1 MAFTAPVRRDRRD
14 GKQTQHPRYPKTL
27 LSLQNLEGGIYGTL
41 AIVARDHDTL
51 EIRLGADFVRVTA
64 DVASQIAESCARFVG
79 AAPVEVVVAAS
90 EVEEVEESE
99 EEEEIPESEPPAPR
113 LARPKR
119 AVRRRSGA

>member
-1 MAFTAPVRRDRRD
+1 MR
-14 GKQTQHPRYPKTL
+14 KQTQHPRYPKTL

-51 EIRLGADFVRVTA
+51 EIRLGADFVRVTP

-79 AAPVEVVVAAS
+79 AAPVEVVVAAT
-90 EVEEVEESE
+90 EVEEVDE
-99 EEEEIPESEPPAPR
+99 EEEDIIPDSEPPAPR

-119 AVRRRSGA
+119 AVRRRTGI

>member
-1 MAFTAPVRRDRRD
+1 MR
-14 GKQTQHPRYPKTL
+14 KQTQNPRYPKTL

-51 EIRLGADFVRVTA
+51 EVRLGADFVRVTP

-79 AAPVEVVVAAS
+79 AAPVEVVVAAT
-90 EVEEVEESE
+90 EVEEVEEEDE
-99 EEEEIPESEPPAPR
+99 EDIIPDSEPPAPR

-119 AVRRRSGA
+119 AVRRRTGS